1 MVSRIALT
9 MLDIFSAAA
18 RHLRNVRRG
27 VYLLIDS
34 YQIVD
39 QFVRVKI
46 VLLPLS
52 TVLPLGMASCS
63 LTSLFMMVFMFSF
76 YFYYII
82 ISRLSG
88 VAHDLFVVLHKVFIV
103 KECILLRLICIR

>member
-18 RHLRNVRRG
+18 RHLRNVRG
-27 VYLLIDS
+27 GAYLLIDS

-46 VLLPLS
+46 ILLPLS
-52 TVLPLGMASCS
+52 TVLPLGMAACS
-63 LTSLFMMVFMFSF
+63 LTSLFMVFVFSF
-76 YFYYII
+76 YFHYII

-88 VAHDLFVVLHKVFIV
+88 VAHDLFVVLHEVFIV